1 MKAMILAAGLGKRM
15 RPLTDNLPKPLLMA
29 GGKSLIEHQL
39 LRLKNAGITEVVI
52 NLAYLGEKIQQ
63 ALKDGS
69 QWGMQLHYSHEPEP
83 LETAGA
89 IQQALP
95 ILGRQPFL
103 LLNADVWCDLDLS
116 ALVAIASQLDH
127 HGHLVLVEN
136 PGHNQQGDF
145 ALAKAGLLQLA
156 QAQDTAYTYSGIAV
170 LQPEIISQYPR
181 QRPKYPLR
189 EVFEHSIAQGRLSAE
204 VYRGDW
210 RDIGTP
216 ERLAQLDKDLQA
228 RQ

>member
-39 LRLKNAGITEVVI
+39 LRLKNAGITEVII

-63 ALKDGS
+63 ALMDGS
-69 QWGMQLHYSHEPEP
+69 HLGMQLHYSQEPEP

-103 LLNADVWCDLDLS
+103 LLNGDVWCDMNLS
-116 ALVAIASQLDH
+116 SLVAVASGLDR
-127 HGHLVLVEN
+127 HGHLILVEN
-136 PGHNQQGDF
+136 PAHNQQGDF
-145 ALAKAGLLQLA
+145 ALAQDGRLQLA
-156 QAQDTAYTYSGIAV
+156 EASGASYTYSGIAV
-170 LQPEIISQYPR
+170 LHPDMIGQYPR
-181 QRPKYPLR
+181 QRHKYPLR
-189 EVFEHSIAQGRLSAE
+189 EVFEHSIAQGQLSAE

-216 ERLAQLDKDLQA
+216 ERLNQLDQDLRA
-228 RQ
+228 RL